1 MNWTGGRLS
10 RHHNAKGS
18 LSARQ
23 KQHFDK
29 VQASIRSAK
38 KPSPLKVPIFD
49 NVIEDY
55 HQSSSSHRSDHH
67 EESQTARPRRNT
79 PYNSHGPFN
88 AGPHCLSHSNKPQ
101 SKAQNGR
108 LLRVKREPSP
118 ASDDDLYRATPQ
130 PWETK
135 RKRNSSVGQSEKQSV
150 GDPEEESDFDKRRR
164 ILRRGDWVGISI
176 QRPLQ
181 LTFSSPKHGE
191 QVGRRRKIAD
201 GHRARY
207 HPKIQSLIQ
216 SPFSTRIRRHSP
228 HSSNGQDQG
237 RTYQGTADVRISI
250 GGRLVPPGVSSGSA
264 PSRGRQHLSRSYLFE
279 QTQGSS
285 SDVMLLDNDGF
296 GERKLAGA
304 GDDGISPK
312 EQAFEI
318 YDGRSRLHHE
328 EPDPPRDYF
337 AGNFEEDVARSTR
350 DKVFHPGCFKN
361 MFQTIR
367 DSESRSHD
375 VAGRLFT
382 EYDHGQRSKHPD
394 ITRINQGQP
403 IISSSTASLHH
414 PKPRS
419 SRTSLLL
426 RSDSSE
432 IAASSVATVGKIKP
446 IVSSSQIYDN
456 EIWESCVGPLRGQK
470 AQPESDDLQD
480 QMDDTQRISISPG
493 VSYAAVIRYPKDSTP
508 SEHTTGHF
516 SLEESRP
523 SKDDSSEC
531 SLNPSSQDLSIGN
544 RGLNDQEF
552 FSLGVEYEDNLPAK
566 YSETQVGDFQGGFV
580 FKDVDAEADQP
591 AKTSKEPDPDEIW
604 KKFVFGSGDDEFKA
618 EQSHD
623 WKQNSSSYVE
633 RRSSP
638 TSSLLLVSLEPRSL
652 GSPAAYSQTDESPS
666 SHPLD
671 NGSSS
676 NVEFT
681 YSRPPTEFRPSRH
694 STQDEHTSMHCSRD
708 SLPSSISDLAEASMI
723 VATNSQAGFSK
734 FRDSTPLFR
743 PTERIMFTKPK
754 PFVGLKV
761 NKDGDMDERKLSYL
775 GLGLLLNDE
784 RDSGWRRKRV
794 RGMYDSDQLEPIED
808 D

>member
-23 KQHFDK
+23 KQHFAK

-49 NVIEDY
+49 KVIEDY

-79 PYNSHGPFN
+79 PYNSDGPFN
-88 AGPHCLSHSNKPQ
+88 GGLQCLSQSNKSQ
-101 SKAQNGR
+101 NKAQNGR
-108 LLRVKREPSP
+108 LLQKEREPSP
-118 ASDDDLYRATPQ
+118 ASDDDLYGATPQ

-135 RKRNSSVGQSEKQSV
+135 RKLNSSVGQLEKQSV
-150 GDPEEESDFDKRRR
+150 GDPEEESDFDKRRK

-181 LTFSSPKHGE
+181 LTFTSPKHGE
-191 QVGRRRKIAD
+191 QVGRRRKMAD

-207 HPKIQSLIQ
+207 NPKIQSLIQ

-228 HSSNGQDQG
+228 HSSNGQGQG

-250 GGRLVPPGVSSGSA
+250 GGRLVPPGVSSSSA
-264 PSRGRQHLSRSYLFE
+264 PSRGHQHSSRSYLFE
-279 QTQGSS
+279 QSQGSS
-285 SDVMLLDNDGF
+285 SDVMLLDNEGL
-296 GERKLAGA
+296 GERKLTGA
-304 GDDGISPK
+304 GDDGISPE
-312 EQAFEI
+312 EQTFEI
-318 YDGRSRLHHE
+318 YDGRSRIHHE
-328 EPDPPRDYF
+328 EPDPPGGYF
-337 AGNFEEDVARSTR
+337 PSNFEEDVAKSTR
-350 DKVFHPGCFKN
+350 DKVFHTNRFKN
-361 MFQTIR
+361 RFQTIK
-367 DSESRSHD
+367 DPENSPHD
-375 VAGRLFT
+375 INGPFFT
-382 EYDHGQRSKHPD
+382 EYDHGQSSKHPE
-394 ITRINQGQP
+394 IRRVNKEQP
-403 IISSSTASLHH
+403 IIASSTASLHH

-419 SRTSLLL
+419 SRTSRLL

-446 IVSSSQIYDN
+446 IVPSSQIYDH
-456 EIWESCVGPLRGQK
+456 EIWESWVGPLLGQK
-470 AQPESDDLQD
+470 AQRGSDELQD
-480 QMDDTQRISISPG
+480 QIDDTQRISISPG

-508 SEHTTGHF
+508 SDHTTGHF

-531 SLNPSSQDLSIGN
+531 SLNPSSQDLSISN
-544 RGLNDQEF
+544 IGLNDQEV

-580 FKDVDAEADQP
+580 FKDVDAETDQP
-591 AKTSKEPDPDEIW
+591 PKTSKEPDPDEIW

-618 EQSHD
+618 DQSHD
-623 WKQNSSSYVE
+623 CKHNSSSYVE

-652 GSPAAYSQTDESPS
+652 GSPAAYNPTDEYPS
-666 SHPLD
+666 SHSVAT
-671 NGSSS
+671 GSSS

-708 SLPSSISDLAEASMI
+708 SLPSSISDLAEASMVI
-723 VATNSQAGFSK
+723 ATNSQAGFSK
-734 FRDSTPLFR
+734 TRASTPLSR
-743 PTERIMFTKPK
+743 SPERIMFTKPK
-754 PFVGLKV
+754 PFVGLKA
-761 NKDGDMDERKLSYL
+761 NKGGDMDERKLSYL
-775 GLGLLLNDE
+775 GLGLLLNGE
-784 RDSGWRRKRV
+784 RDSSWRRKRV
-794 RGMYDSDQLEPIED
+794 RDMYDSDQLEPIED